1 MHIRT
6 YKTRRIQGSTGYQAN
21 SAETSETYES
31 EALISIKSIA
41 NVSIEDCKTMKT
53 IAYTK
58 TEFFKKV
65 AELTENL
72 AADLKVKGIREQ
84 KRLPKIHYCWTHGAK
99 CNHPSKNCRGKKR
112 ATKTRKPQKIKREE
126 KTDDQAMVV

>member
-1 MHIRT
+1 MEEKGSHQQIRGKLKKTSPRHIRT

-21 SAETSETYES
+21 SAETSKTYES
-31 EALISIKSIA
+31 EALMSIKSIA

-72 AADLKVKGIREQ
+72 AADLKVKGI
-84 KRLPKIHYCWTHGAK
+84 
-99 CNHPSKNCRGKKR
+99 
-112 ATKTRKPQKIKREE
+112 
-126 KTDDQAMVV
+126 